1 MCITRQGG
9 GEIRSAD
16 DETLSLAGE
25 QRQIGDDDDA
35 SAGPARLDAPH
46 AVVARA
52 RDDGASNGRCG
63 DSCRDVQVAEEPE
76 QGIDLRSE
84 ATH

>member
-1 MCITRQGG
+1 MRITRQGG

-16 DETLSLAGE
+16 DEALSPTGK
-25 QRQIGDDDDA
+25 QRQISDDDAA
-35 SAGPARLDAPH
+35 SAGPDRLNASH

-52 RDDGASNGRCG
+52 RDNGASNSRCG

-76 QGIDLRSE
+76 QGIDLLGE
-84 ATH
+84 VTH

>member
-35 SAGPARLDAPH
+35 SAAASEEDDA
-46 AVVARA
+46 
-52 RDDGASNGRCG
+52 S
-63 DSCRDVQVAEEPE
+63 
-76 QGIDLRSE
+76 L
-84 ATH
+84 